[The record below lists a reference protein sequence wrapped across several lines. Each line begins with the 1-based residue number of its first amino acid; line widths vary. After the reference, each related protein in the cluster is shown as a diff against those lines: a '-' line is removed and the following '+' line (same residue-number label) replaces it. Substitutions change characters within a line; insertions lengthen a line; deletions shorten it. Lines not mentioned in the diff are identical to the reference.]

1 MNNRKQAGLRVQ
13 TALKAGFSMS
23 SGGDRPSES

>member
-1 MNNRKQAGLRVQ
+1 MRKTTESIGVKTRVTAG
-13 TALKAGFSMS
+13 SSS